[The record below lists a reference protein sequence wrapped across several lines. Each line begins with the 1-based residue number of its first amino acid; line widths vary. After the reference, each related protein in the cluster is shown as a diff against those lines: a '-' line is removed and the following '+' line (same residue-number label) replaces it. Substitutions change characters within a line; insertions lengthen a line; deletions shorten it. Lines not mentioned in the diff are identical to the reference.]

1 MGTLKLD
8 ILQTTHNTV
17 TASLNGSIYTYLIEG
32 ELIPYVQSSSLIAP
46 LRTLSKLKK
55 KSKTYLRRKDIEQ
68 RASDLDMIDAIT
80 RLVSANKIK
89 EAKEIL
95 DLLY

>member
-1 MGTLKLD
+1 MGKVKLD

-17 TASLNGSIYTYLIEG
+17 TASLNGTTYTYLIEG
-32 ELIPYVQSSSLIAP
+32 EFIPFIRNSSLVAP

-55 KSKTYLRRKDIEQ
+55 KSKAYIRREDIEQ
-68 RASDLDMIDAIT
+68 RASDLDMVDTIT
-80 RLVSANKIK
+80 RLISANMVK